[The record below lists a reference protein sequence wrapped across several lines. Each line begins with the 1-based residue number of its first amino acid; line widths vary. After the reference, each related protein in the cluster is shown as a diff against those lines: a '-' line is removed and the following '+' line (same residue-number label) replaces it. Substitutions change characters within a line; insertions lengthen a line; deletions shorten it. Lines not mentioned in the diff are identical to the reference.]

1 MQFLG
6 SSYVERAVNVA
17 RPILREIAGKVY
29 HRHPLSVA
37 SMTQISGTDLRP
49 FIRTIPDYP
58 RPGVQFRDI
67 TTLLGNAAALRI
79 TLAELTAPWMD
90 SGVTHVAGIEA
101 RGFILGG
108 AMACQ
113 LGAAFVPLRKKGK
126 LPHSTI
132 RVEYSL
138 EYGVDELEMHA
149 DGVKAGD
156 RVLLVD
162 DLIAT
167 GGSAAAGVRLLQS
180 LDAQV
185 VGAAFVIDLPELG
198 GMAKLERAGI
208 KCLSLVRFEGH

>member
-1 MQFLG
+1 
-6 SSYVERAVNVA
+6 
-17 RPILREIAGKVY
+17 
-29 HRHPLSVA
+29 
-37 SMTQISGTDLRP
+37 MTQIPGTDLRP

-67 TTLLGNAAALRI
+67 TTLLANAAALRI
-79 TLAELTAPWMD
+79 TLAELSAPWRD
-90 SGVTHVAGIEA
+90 AGVTHVAAIEA

-108 AMACQ
+108 ALACQ
-113 LGAAFVPLRKKGK
+113 LGTGFVPLRKKGK
-126 LPHSTI
+126 LPHTTI

-138 EYGVDELEMHA
+138 EYGIDELEMHA

-167 GGSAAAGVRLLQS
+167 GGSAAAAVGLLQS

-185 VGAAFVIDLPELG
+185 VGATFVIDLPELG
-198 GMAKLERAGI
+198 GTAKLERAGI
-208 KCLSLVRFEGH
+208 RTRSLVRFDGH